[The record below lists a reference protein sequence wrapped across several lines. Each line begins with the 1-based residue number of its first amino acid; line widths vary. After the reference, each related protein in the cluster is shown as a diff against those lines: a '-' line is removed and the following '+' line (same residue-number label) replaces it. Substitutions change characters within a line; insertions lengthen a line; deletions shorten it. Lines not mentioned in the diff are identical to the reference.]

1 MCRRPGRAGGAGGPS
16 PTILCMRC
24 FAPLLYSILYGKV
37 GMVQNLGNTFV
48 RVQEYIGNLNYPKGA
63 KPFDLRS
70 FLPVLGPIFSVDGLK

>member
-1 MCRRPGRAGGAGGPS
+1 
-16 PTILCMRC
+16 
-24 FAPLLYSILYGKV
+24 
-37 GMVQNLGNTFV
+37 MVQNLGNTFV